1 MFDTRYSVRDA
12 AEFHRVSEK
21 TIRRWIQQ
29 GILPAE
35 RVGPKLIRIDRTE
48 MYLLSKPVVK
58 ESGPKNSNLRSSADA
73 SKPPKVARSLEPW
86 QPSKNQGP
94 KNRRAATVGA
104 ETALEENPRPL
115 NRKLLPHDYK

>member
-12 AEFHRVSEK
+12 AEFHCVSEK

-48 MYLLSKPVVK
+48 MYLLSKPVAK
-58 ESGPKNSNLRSSADA
+58 ESRPKNTNLRSSAGA
-73 SKPPKVARSLEPW
+73 SKPPKVARALEPW
-86 QPSKNQGP
+86 QPSENQGP

-104 ETALEENPRPL
+104 ETAPEENPRPL
-115 NRKLLPHDYK
+115 NRKLFPHDYK

>member
-48 MYLLSKPVVK
+48 VYLLSTPVAKDSWPKRKKAANSAAAIKKP
-58 ESGPKNSNLRSSADA
+58 N
-73 SKPPKVARSLEPW
+73 VARPLEPW
-86 QPSKNQGP
+86 QPSAIRGHK
-94 KNRRAATVGA
+94 TD
-104 ETALEENPRPL
+104 TT
-115 NRKLLPHDYK
+115 HY